1 MPLHILNY
9 QSFSVLSTLI
19 IAHAFKKVDDTIQVS
34 METVIDMA
42 TNVVRSV
49 MQNSIAPFVNRIS
62 GGHLKPNTVTL
73 ISFGM
78 HIPIAYLVAT
88 RNNIWAVVL
97 LIIFG
102 LLDAL
107 DGALA
112 RTQGSTSAQGVLL
125 DSTTDR
131 MKEILIYIG
140 AAYAIVTS
148 SGHAYL
154 AAWTVAAVGCSLLT
168 SYINAWGDA
177 IMTKYKVGKHVMN
190 KSFRGGLFPFQ
201 VRMLVIVIGLLTNH
215 LAWAIIVVALGAA
228 YTAFMRLLGVFS
240 KLREAH
246 V

>member
-1 MPLHILNY
+1 MIME
-9 QSFSVLSTLI
+9 
-19 IAHAFKKVDDTIQVS
+19 AAVDK
-34 METVIDMA
+34 A

-49 MQNSIAPFVNRIS
+49 MQSTIAPYVNRLTK
-62 GGHLKPNTVTL
+62 GRLTPNTVTL
-73 ISFGM
+73 VSFGM
-78 HIPIAYLVAT
+78 HVPIAYLIAT
-88 RNNIWAVVL
+88 SNNLWAAIL
-97 LIIFG
+97 LIVFG

-112 RTQGSTSAQGVLL
+112 RTQGTTSPQGVFL

-140 AAYAIVTS
+140 AAYAIVLD
-148 SGHAYL
+148 SGHAYF
-154 AAWTVAAVGCSLLT
+154 AAWAIAACGCSLLT

-177 IMTKYKVGKHVMN
+177 VMSKYKISKHTMN

-201 VRMLVIVIGLLTNH
+201 VRMFVIVVGLLTGQ
-215 LAWAIIVVALGAA
+215 LSWAVIIVAVGAA
-228 YTAFMRLLGVFS
+228 YTVLVRMLGVFS

>member
-1 MPLHILNY
+1 ME
-9 QSFSVLSTLI
+9 
-19 IAHAFKKVDDTIQVS
+19 AAVDK
-34 METVIDMA
+34 A
-42 TNVVRSV
+42 TNVVRTV
-49 MQNSIAPFVNRIS
+49 MQNTIAPYVNRLTR
-62 GGHLKPNTVTL
+62 GRLTPNTVTL

-78 HIPIAYLVAT
+78 HIPIAYLIAT
-88 RNNIWAVVL
+88 TNNLWAALL
-97 LIIFG
+97 LIVFG

-112 RTQGSTSAQGVLL
+112 RTQGTTSALGVFL

-140 AAYAIVTS
+140 AAYAMVIS
-148 SGHAYL
+148 SGHADIAAL
-154 AAWTVAAVGCSLLT
+154 AVAACGFSLLT

-177 IMTKYKVGKHVMN
+177 VMSKYKVVKHTMN

-201 VRMLVIVIGLLTNH
+201 VRMFVIVLGLLSNR
-215 LAWAIIVVALGAA
+215 LSWAVIIVAVGAA
-228 YTAFMRLLGVFS
+228 YTVLMRMLGVFS